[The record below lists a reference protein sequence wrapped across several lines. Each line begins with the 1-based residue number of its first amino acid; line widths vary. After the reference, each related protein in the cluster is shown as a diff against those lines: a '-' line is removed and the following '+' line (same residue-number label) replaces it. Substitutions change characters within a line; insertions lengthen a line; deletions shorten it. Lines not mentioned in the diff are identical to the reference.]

1 MLADIKTTKK
11 GNTVTISAED
21 WELVKKAFEKQ
32 EAESKEL
39 KKKINTYNAHF
50 GKGMVK

>member
-11 GNTVTISAED
+11 GNTVVISAED
-21 WELVKKAFEKQ
+21 WELVKKAIAKQ
-32 EAESKEL
+32 EAENREL